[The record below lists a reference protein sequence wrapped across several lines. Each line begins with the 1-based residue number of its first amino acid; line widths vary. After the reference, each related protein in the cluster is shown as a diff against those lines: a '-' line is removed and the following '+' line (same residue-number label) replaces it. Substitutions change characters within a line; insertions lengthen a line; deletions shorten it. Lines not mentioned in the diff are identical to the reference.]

1 MEELM
6 SSHRD
11 GVGPVAKFFELP
23 FSVVISVRRQ
33 MLTWIAQVQ
42 GLILASYQLAVDALA
57 GVYQDAL
64 AALHKVDDVPRVGQ
78 HVLAVAHAVH
88 RDVGGEGVP
97 DVLVQVGLNLALLKL
112 HGY

>member
-1 MEELM
+1 MF
-6 SSHRD
+6 D
-11 GVGPVAKFFELP
+11 DVFF
-23 FSVVISVRRQ
+23 
-33 MLTWIAQVQ
+33 LTWVSQVHR
-42 GLILASYQLAVDALA
+42 LLFASDQLTVDALA
-57 GVYQDAL
+57 RVYQDAL
-64 AALHKVDDVPRVGQ
+64 APLHKVDDVPRVGQ